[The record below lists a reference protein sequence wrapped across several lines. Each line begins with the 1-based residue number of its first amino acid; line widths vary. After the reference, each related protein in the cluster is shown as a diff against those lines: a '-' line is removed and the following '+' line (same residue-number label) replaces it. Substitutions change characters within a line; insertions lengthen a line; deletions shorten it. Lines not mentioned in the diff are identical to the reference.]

1 MPANENYNNNRTD
14 EAKACPFVEHGAR
27 LSLPR
32 ARPTAV
38 LVDSQGD
45 VKVMREK
52 GVLRNISATIV
63 P

>member
-1 MPANENYNNNRTD
+1 MPANENYNSRTD
-14 EAKACPFVEHGAR
+14 EAKACPFVERVAR
-27 LSLPR
+27 LSLPC

-52 GVLRNISATIV
+52 GVLRNTSATIV